1 MDKAPTM
8 TATAA
13 DRAKRDVIMIY
24 SPRMAGY
31 LMLRGFYLIR
41 IEQNKKRPG
50 NNCFAFFDTPVL
62 KAAMSDY
69 INRKFTI

>member
-1 MDKAPTM
+1 MDKTLTMPT
-8 TATAA
+8 TAS
-13 DRAKRDVIMIY
+13 DSAKRDVIMIY

-41 IEQNKKRPG
+41 IEQNKKRPDK
-50 NNCFAFFDTPVL
+50 NCFAFFDTPVL

-69 INRKFTI
+69 IDHRFTV

>member
-1 MDKAPTM
+1 MDKTPTM
-8 TATAA
+8 TAPAA
-13 DRAKRDVIMIY
+13 NSAKRDVILIY

-31 LMLRGFYLIR
+31 LMMRGFYLIR

-50 NNCFAFFDTPVL
+50 KNCFAFFDTPVL

-69 INRKFTI
+69 IDRKFTV